1 MVKISKLGVRTVS
14 ALRSASPL
22 KSASGL
28 PRRLVLAGLLGPA
41 LLAIGLLTTGLPAT
55 VLPATGALAST
66 GRPADPAPAPDFR
79 HACSTATSPGHEVC
93 QALVQTG
100 GVTHAGLVRDSVPAG
115 YGPADLQSAYSLTQ
129 AAAAAGRGQTVAIVD
144 AFDDPNA
151 ASDLAL
157 YRSQYHLPP
166 CTVASGC
173 FGKVN
178 QEGNASPLPRAA
190 GQTGWDEE
198 ESLDLDMVSATCP
211 NCRIILVE
219 ANSAEISD
227 LGTGVNA
234 AVSLGAK
241 FVSNSYNGPERASD
255 TTDDNAYF
263 KHPGVALTA
272 AGGDSGYGVGYPAA
286 SRYVTSV
293 GGTSLVRR
301 SGTARGWSEA
311 VWNDASGA
319 TGSGCSARD
328 AKPSWQT
335 DTGCP
340 RRTDNDV
347 AAIANPETGVAVYD
361 TYGNNH
367 GWQVFGGT
375 SAATP
380 IIAATYALAG
390 PAASGAYPA
399 QFPYLHTSRLH
410 DITSGSDGSCG
421 GSYLC
426 TAKAGFDGPT
436 GWGTPDGTGAFQ
448 ATDHKVTVTSPGPR
462 HSTRGKKIASVRI
475 KAKDSASA
483 QTLRFT
489 ASRLP
494 PGLSISTGGVISG
507 TPRARGFS
515 SVTVRATD
523 GTGMTGSVSFTW
535 SVASVGAVRSLLA
548 RKCVDDRN
556 GSTADGTRIQIYTC
570 HGGQAQVWTAHP
582 DAAGKLQLRLTKA
595 TSVARCLTV
604 TGSRTAAGTKVELQR
619 CNASAGQEWQAK
631 GNGHLVNPRSGKCLA
646 DPRAGPI
653 GTQLEI
659 VSCAV
664 RAAQHWALP

>member
-22 KSASGL
+22 TSPSGL
-28 PRRLVLAGLLGPA
+28 ARRLVLAGLLAPV
-41 LLAIGLLTTGLPAT
+41 LLATGLTTGLPAT

-66 GRPADPAPAPDFR
+66 ARTADPAPAPDFR

-100 GVTHAGLVRDSVPAG
+100 GVTHAGLVRDSVPGG

-166 CTVASGC
+166 CAVASGC
-173 FGKVN
+173 FRKVN

-190 GQTGWDEE
+190 GKTGWDEE

-301 SGTARGWSEA
+301 SGTARGWSET

-361 TYGNNH
+361 TYGSNH

-399 QFPYLHTSRLH
+399 QFPYLNTSRLH

-448 ATDHKVTVTSPGPR
+448 ATDHKVTVTSPGTR

-494 PGLSISTGGVISG
+494 PGLSISTSGVISG
-507 TPRARGFS
+507 TPKARGFS

-535 SVASVGAVRSLLA
+535 SVASVGAVRSQLA

-582 DAAGKLQLRLTKA
+582 NAAGKLQLRLTKA

-604 TGSRTAAGTKVELQR
+604 PGNRTAAGTKVELLR
-619 CNASAGQEWQAK
+619 CNSSAGQEWQAR

-646 DPRAGPI
+646 DPGAGPI